1 MLPSETRKK
10 CEEGD
15 SSISQEHAI
24 RSEELEQDQ
33 RWQLVERITN
43 STSFLR
49 AHRLSEFLRFVVRST
64 ILGDSQTLNEQ
75 TIGEAVFKRPVGYDS
90 REDNIV
96 RAHASRLRQRLENYF
111 ANEGLSE
118 NLHVKIPRGG
128 YVPVFEQQRDEAL
141 HTQSSNEDV
150 GISQTHPNTP
160 ADVLVSQLEKRQ
172 VKRTLYLRIAA
183 LSACIAILAAAC
195 IYIRYTYFIQDSFT
209 PAQLLWKQMFQQDK
223 NTLIVPADSS
233 LVLLSSLINLR
244 VHLAD
249 YANGSYRNKII
260 CTLPCNQDELKSI
273 SSRRYTSIADLEFA
287 VALTRL
293 PESIPNRTQIRF
305 VRDLQL
311 EDFKQSNLILIGSL
325 EADPW
330 LELLEGQLDFE
341 LQDDSNKSWLQVIN
355 HHPHEHEQSAYEYD
369 SHQTPHQG
377 LATVAFLPNLS
388 GNGNILLVQGFT
400 LADTEAASE
409 FLTDGNDLNQLFP
422 KYSAKRHSLPHF
434 ECLLQT
440 SDINGVS
447 SHPHILAWHIRSN

>member
-1 MLPSETRKK
+1 MINQKHT
-10 CEEGD
+10 
-15 SSISQEHAI
+15 I
-24 RSEELEQDQ
+24 RSKELEQDL

-49 AHRLSEFLRFVVRST
+49 AHRLSEFLRYVVSST

-75 TIGEAVFKRPVGYDS
+75 IIGEAVFKRPAGYDS

-118 NLHVKIPRGG
+118 NLHIKIPRGS
-128 YVPVFEQQRDEAL
+128 YVPVFEQQRGEAVHAQSAHEDVDDL
-141 HTQSSNEDV
+141 QTFPNAPADALVNESVKREVKHTQ
-150 GISQTHPNTP
+150 
-160 ADVLVSQLEKRQ
+160 
-172 VKRTLYLRIAA
+172 YLRIAI
-183 LSACIAILAAAC
+183 LIVCIAILATAC
-195 IYIRYTYFIQDSFT
+195 IYIKRAYLIQDSFT
-209 PAQLLWKQMFQQDK
+209 PTQLLWKQMFQQDK

-341 LQDDSNKSWLQVIN
+341 LQDDSNKSRLQVIN

-369 SHQTPHQG
+369 SHQTPHRG

-388 GNGNILLVQGFT
+388 GNGHILLVQGFT

-409 FLTDGNDLNQLFP
+409 FLTDGNDLNQLFL
-422 KYSAKRHSLPHF
+422 KYSTKRRSLPHF

-447 SHPHILAWHIRSN
+447 SHPHILAWHIRGN